1 MEKREKEQSP
11 SAKRASQAVGSFAS
25 ESDCCGCGACRNI
38 CPRNAIAMRPDE
50 KGFLYPHVNQA
61 LCTGCG
67 ICHDV
72 CPMGQRTPENKTAIP
87 EFYAVK
93 HRSDQIRMQSS
104 SGGIFTALSDWIL
117 ELGGSVY
124 GAAFDDTFRVC
135 HKRAVT
141 KEERDE
147 FRGSKYLQSDIG
159 VVFTEVKKDLKNG
172 LPVLFSGTPC
182 QAAGLSRYLCI
193 TKTDASGLYLCDLIC
208 HGTPSPTIWKDYIA
222 FLTAR
227 YPSKVAH
234 YTFRDKENGWR
245 GYQISVAFQDGTVVK
260 NRRDVCSYA
269 VLFSMDIDLRPS
281 CYQCPFASLHRPSDI
296 TIGDFWGIENS
307 MPEFEDAKG
316 VSLVLTST
324 PKGRLLLQS
333 VQDRLDVRSVRPE
346 QGMQWNLEKPSV
358 ASPKTDAFWAEYQAH
373 GFEYVVRKY
382 AEGGVRGK
390 IKSGV
395 KRALKC
401 LGLYDAAKRVL
412 RK

>member
-11 SAKRASQAVGSFAS
+11 SAKRASQAVGSFAL

-50 KGFLYPHVNQA
+50 KGFLYPHINQA

-93 HRSDQIRMQSS
+93 HHSDEVRMQSS
-104 SGGIFTALSDWIL
+104 SGGMFTALSDWIL

-124 GAAFDDTFRVC
+124 GATFDNTFRVC
-135 HKRAVT
+135 HKRAAT
-141 KEERDE
+141 EKERDE

-159 VVFTEVKKDLKNG
+159 MIFTEVKKDLKNG

-182 QAAGLSRYLCI
+182 QTAGLSRYLCI

-208 HGTPSPTIWKDYIA
+208 HGTPSPKIFQEYLNLIRRKKHSDI
-222 FLTAR
+222 R
-227 YPSKVAH
+227 RM
-234 YTFRDKENGWR
+234 TFRYKPLGWR
-245 GYQISVAFQDGTVVK
+245 AQAMAVEFC
-260 NRRDVCSYA
+260 NRQRYCSAASNNLYYR
-269 VLFSMDIDLRPS
+269 LFLPNIILRPS
-281 CYQCPFASLHRPSDI
+281 CYQCPFACLHRPSDI

-333 VQDRLDVRSVRPE
+333 VEDRLDVRSVRPE
-346 QGMQWNLEKPSV
+346 QGMQWNLKKPSV
-358 ASPKTDAFWAEYQAH
+358 PSPKTDAFWADYQAH

-390 IKSGV
+390 IKSGI
-395 KRALKC
+395 KRILKC
-401 LGLYDAAKRVL
+401 LNLYDAAKRVF